1 MEKRLGFV
9 GIVIEN
15 RKTAAPKINEIL
27 SAYGEKILARM
38 GLPYRER
45 HCSVI
50 TLIVEMTTDEV
61 GALTG
66 ALGNIEGV
74 VVKSALTKN

>member
-15 RKTAAPKINEIL
+15 RKTAAPKINEVL
-27 SAYGEKILARM
+27 SMYGEKIIGRM
-38 GLPYRER
+38 GMPYKER
-45 HCSVI
+45 HCNVI
-50 TLIVEMTTDEV
+50 ALIVEMSTDEI

-66 ALGNIEGV
+66 TLGAIEGV
-74 VVKSALTKN
+74 TVKSALTKN